1 MGFSMGNSGGFW
13 EQWRESRRD
22 HHRRATR
29 AYRAY
34 LRKRRRANFWT
45 LAFLLVVL
53 ITIGA
58 VYAWHS
64 RYMMKPLL
72 HSQISAGSKPYV
84 PENNGALSGGEPTM
98 SSSAGLLP
106 GGQADSGR
114 EVEIPAAEP
123 VGVPKMAEPN
133 PEPMAPA
140 PLAQIGRSLKFVREA
155 EQSEMN
161 MEWRKALDQYRT
173 ALDIWPALGAVYPRI
188 GRIYLRLGQVSNAV
202 AYFERALEY
211 DPSTR
216 QRFEELADA
225 LLLQRSNARC
235 EEVLKTLLPLGGT
248 DAGWAHFRLGKLAMQ
263 ESDIEGA
270 LQHFDEFFRAP
281 IEEFTEE
288 ARESQILL
296 YMLQEQWAR
305 AEGVINRQLAEPQGR
320 TNGTYY
326 MQMAAC
332 RASQADLH
340 GTLDWLEHGKEF
352 WDAEEAERWL
362 AQPFFKSV
370 QRSPIFQEW
379 LDGREKATMENSEES
394 SN

>member
-1 MGFSMGNSGGFW
+1 MGNSGGFW
-13 EQWRESRRD
+13 QQWKETRRD
-22 HHRRATR
+22 HHRKATR
-29 AYRAY
+29 AYRDY

-45 LAFLLVVL
+45 LVFLLVVL

-64 RYMMKPLL
+64 HYMMKPLL
-72 HSQISAGSKPYV
+72 DNQVSAVSKPLV
-84 PENNGALSGGEPTM
+84 PENNGALQGGEPTM
-98 SSSAGLLP
+98 ASSAGSLS
-106 GGQADSGR
+106 AGR
-114 EVEIPAAEP
+114 AAPELEDEAAALEP

-140 PLAQIGRSLKFVREA
+140 PLAQIGRSLKFVRQA

-161 MEWRKALDQYRT
+161 MEWRRALDLYRT
-173 ALDIWPALGAVYPRI
+173 SLDIWPALGAVYPRI
-188 GRIYLRLGQVSNAV
+188 GRIYLRLGQTSNAV

-235 EEVLKTLLPLGGT
+235 EDVLKTLLPLGGT
-248 DAGWAHFRLGKLAMQ
+248 DAAWAHFRLGKLAMQ

-270 LQHFDEFFRAP
+270 LQHFDEFFKAP

-305 AEGVINRQLAEPQGR
+305 AEGIINRQLADPLGR

-340 GTLDWLEHGKEF
+340 GTLDWLERGKEF

-379 LDGREKATMENSEES
+379 LDGRENGTMEHSEQS
-394 SN
+394 PN